1 MTSVQYVI
9 SVMAHVSKIVGHG
22 NVRSGFISNSVTLG
36 FSVSHVSDRL
46 YRVTFLNGFLDE
58 GRVNE
63 APA

>member
-1 MTSVQYVI
+1 
-9 SVMAHVSKIVGHG
+9 MAHVSKIVGHG

-36 FSVSHVSDRL
+36 LSVSHVSDRL
-46 YRVTFLNGFLDE
+46 YRVTFLNGFLGE